1 MLHAVGYVRLSELTE
16 ATVSPDSQRAAI
28 EAWADSHSAELVAM
42 RQDLDLSG
50 RRGVERPAFTQAL
63 EDISSGRAQVL
74 VVAKLDR
81 LARSVVSFHEALAV
95 VEGAGGHLVSA
106 AESLD
111 FSTPSGRMVASVLSS
126 FAEYESDMISGRV
139 KAAQD
144 YLATI
149 GRWRGGR
156 RPYGMQPT
164 PHPSGTGSALTI
176 HPEEGPV
183 VRDMIRRA
191 LAGDSLTAIARH
203 LNESGVRTAN
213 GLAWGAQGVR
223 HVLTREG
230 LHGAGGVE
238 PFMGAAAWVKLQKA
252 LTTTPQP
259 KARRPAHALLTSV
272 VCGRCGR
279 RMVCTW
285 AGGYRTYKCTRQHH
299 PGAPGQCA
307 CSAVADRVEEEVE
320 RQVLTRYGSVAISR
334 PPEDQELE
342 DPAADTRAE
351 LQAALEA
358 LEEDRYLRGLY
369 PGASGADRFAQLH
382 SAITDRL
389 EQLPDAH
396 PARPQ
401 DHQYTLS
408 GSTLAEDWAAAGHE
422 ERQAILAAML
432 DHVTI
437 QPAKHGAG
445 RWQPDRVQLTW
456 AP

>member
-1 MLHAVGYVRLSELTE
+1 MHATGYVRLSELTE

-28 EAWADSHSAELVAM
+28 QAWADSHSAQLVAIHE
-42 RQDLDLSG
+42 DLDLSG

-63 EDISSGRAQVL
+63 EDIHTGRAQVL

-81 LARSVVSFHEALAV
+81 LARSVVSFHEALAI
-95 VEGAGGHLVSA
+95 VEAAGGHLVSA

-164 PHPSGTGSALTI
+164 PHPSGTGSALSI
-176 HPEEGPV
+176 HPDEEPV

-203 LNESGVRTAN
+203 LNEDGVRTAN

-238 PFMGAAAWVKLQKA
+238 PYLGAAEWVELQKA

-259 KARRPAHALLTSV
+259 KARKPAKGLLTSV
-272 VCGRCGR
+272 VCGRCGK
-279 RMVCTW
+279 RMACTW
-285 AGGYRTYKCTRQHH
+285 VGRYRLYRCTRQHH
-299 PGAPGQCA
+299 PGAEGQCA
-307 CSAVADRVEEEVE
+307 CSAVADRVEAEVE
-320 RQVLTRYGSVAISR
+320 RQVLARYGSVAVSR

-369 PGASGADRFAQLH
+369 TGAAGADRFAQLH
-382 SAITDRL
+382 ASITERL
-389 EQLPDAH
+389 EQLPE
-396 PARPQ
+396 PQ
-401 DHQYTLS
+401 PLAAKDHQYVLS
-408 GSTLAEDWAAAGHE
+408 GRTLAEDWADASHE
-422 ERQAILAAML
+422 ERQAILDAIL
-432 DHVTI
+432 DHVSI
-437 QPAKHGAG
+437 GPAKHGAG
-445 RWQPDRVQLTW
+445 RWQPERVQLTW